1 MAVATM
7 AGVYPSNGAIHA
19 MQALMPQASSSS
31 LAASLEGTATAVPFS
46 GSPTGKGQGT
56 GCHKTGMTRA

>member
-31 LAASLEGTATAVPFS
+31 LAASLKGTATAVPFS
-46 GSPTGKGQGT
+46 GSPTGKGKAPAVT
-56 GCHKTGMTRA
+56 KLA